1 MNTAVDVCPEVY
13 RLLSP
18 KGAAKQFSF
27 NYHGKQKPP
36 KIHRPKMHLFRQEN
50 VYLERCPLIIIM
62 DHNG

>member
-27 NYHGKQKPP
+27 NYNGKQKPP

-50 VYLERCPLIIIM
+50 VY
-62 DHNG
+62 